1 LLEDVVVC
9 PKVIRAKA
17 GIHGGY
23 MKKFFRIT
31 KIHVFLLSLLTIGA
45 VALAQ
50 FPTIKLPKISTGN
63 PFEKDSPITTS
74 LADAVTEIP
83 FLDDFEPS
91 DISPLSLLPRG
102 PNNGFLIQNPG
113 AYWFSAQ
120 SYCFHAGT
128 HSPSKGKGY
137 LYAPL
142 KGPKSEMIRLLL
154 QRSVSYPNI
163 PQSKVQTLVWAILA
177 QTKPSKMNSEIN
189 ATAKLLL
196 TKEEISTLE
205 GSAFDEMSQDLFGR
219 ALGKLPPQTQRIF
232 EAERQLRNAMS
243 GNVPYGELE
252 RIAVL
257 TGEPL
262 PGKDDRNVPSGRWS
276 YNPEGYFARF
286 FPNGYPTTQMDIYI
300 PENIRVE
307 RDAQNRI
314 IAINAAKSNRLVV
327 EYDDAVP
334 PLTVNKENSLK
345 GFPFKQIRLEFTLPR
360 YEKIKYKQ
368 ALGTVTMA
376 EWNNRG
382 WTFAGIFEG
391 KGKVSG
397 SESRYDNAGG
407 RYDLAKRQNEELKK
421 LLKNIEKL
429 DKNKK
434 VREFTATE
442 TENLLSLMQ
451 FSAALREL
459 FAAQGIERYSLFFDP
474 VELTQ
479 RAWAFEFE
487 MLVKSHQN
495 LTLYQ
500 PSFLPK
506 NIFANISLFDAP
518 PMTNFY
524 FGEVSPNKF
533 TATPADTGRQ
543 RLGISPRSTDKDEK
557 CKDEFNDCNT
567 DSGSSYME
575 CFASCGANM
584 PSKPTLGQ
592 LNEARK
598 CFSACESSYSQQNR
612 ECSRAAKRCA
622 KN

>member
-1 LLEDVVVC
+1 
-9 PKVIRAKA
+9 
-17 GIHGGY
+17 

-31 KIHVFLLSLLTIGA
+31 KIYFFLLSLLIIGA

-50 FPTIKLPKISTGN
+50 FPSIKIPKISTGN

-113 AYWFSAQ
+113 AYWFSGQ

-128 HSPSKGKGY
+128 HSPGKGKGY
-137 LYAPL
+137 LYAPM
-142 KGPKSEMIRLLL
+142 KGTKAEMIRLVL
-154 QRSVSYPNI
+154 QRSVNYPNI
-163 PQSKVQTLVWAILA
+163 PQAKVQTLIWAILA

-196 TKEEISTLE
+196 TKEEISNLE
-205 GSAFDEMSQDLFGR
+205 GSAFDEVSQDLFGR
-219 ALGKLPPQTQRIF
+219 ALGKLPPQTQRVF

-243 GNVPYGELE
+243 GNVSYGELE

-262 PGKDDRNVPSGRWS
+262 PGKDDRSVPSGRWS

-286 FPNGYPTTQMDIYI
+286 YPENYSTTQMDIYI

-314 IAINAAKSNRLVV
+314 IAISAAKSKRLVI
-327 EYDDAVP
+327 EYDDATP
-334 PLTVNKENSLK
+334 PLTVSKENSLRGYPLK
-345 GFPFKQIRLEFTLPR
+345 NVRLEFTLPG
-360 YEKIKYKQ
+360 YQKIKYKGD
-368 ALGTVTMA
+368 LGTVTMA
-376 EWNNRG
+376 EWKNNG
-382 WTFAGIFEG
+382 WSFAGPLEG
-391 KGKVSG
+391 KGKAVANDN
-397 SESRYDNAGG
+397 RYANAAG
-407 RYDLAKRQNEELKK
+407 RYDIAKRQNDELKK

-434 VREFTATE
+434 LREFAAAE

-451 FSAALREL
+451 FSVALREL
-459 FAAQGIERYSLFFDP
+459 LAAQGIDRASHFFDP

-479 RAWAFEFE
+479 RAWAVEFA
-487 MLVKSHQN
+487 MLVKSHQDAA
-495 LTLYQ
+495 LYQ
-500 PSFLPK
+500 PNSLPQS
-506 NIFANISLFDAP
+506 ILTNISMFDAATP
-518 PMTNFY
+518 TSF
-524 FGEVSPNKF
+524 FLGEVNPNRSM
-533 TATPADTGRQ
+533 ATPAETGRQ
-543 RLGISPRSTDKDEK
+543 RLGQSTRPTDKDQR
-557 CKDEFNDCNT
+557 CKAESQDCNT
-567 DSGSSYME
+567 DSGNDYLS
-575 CFASCGANM
+575 CFSACGTNM
-584 PSKPTLGQ
+584 PSNPTLGQ

-598 CFSACESSYSQQNR
+598 CFSACESNYSKQNR
-612 ECSRAAKRCA
+612 ECSRAAKKYAR
-622 KN
+622 N